1 MKFQDRGIVLSRAAF
16 SETSLIVTLFTE
28 LHGVQTFLFQ
38 GAKKK
43 KGLVLFPLATVDI
56 TFYRRSD
63 SQMGKLTEI
72 VLAESLNELPF
83 DPIKSSICFFI
94 VELLQKTQQQG
105 NKETALFYFVWQEA
119 VWLNHTKEL
128 TNYPLWFLAAYTRF
142 CGITPAVEQ
151 HTPTVF
157 DIKEGKL
164 TTIRPNHV
172 EFIEDKSISWFEPML
187 DDDKINF
194 LALTIPKTDRNELLA
209 HWLTYYSLH
218 LNGMRTLKSIEV
230 IRTILH

>member
-1 MKFQDRGIVLSRAAF
+1 MKFQDRGIVLSRSAY

-28 LHGVQTFLFQ
+28 TYGVQTFLFQ

-63 SQMGKLTEI
+63 SQLGKITEI

-83 DPIKSSICFFI
+83 DPVKSSMCFFI

-105 NKETALFYFVWQEA
+105 NKETALFYFVWKEA
-119 VWLNHTKEL
+119 VWLNHTSEL
-128 TNYPLWFLAAYTRF
+128 TNYPLWFLGAYTRF

-151 HTPTVF
+151 VKPSVF

-164 TTIRPNHV
+164 TTIRPNHLSY
-172 EFIEDKSISWFEPML
+172 IEDQTIHWFEPL
-187 DDDKINF
+187 LQDEKIIF
-194 LALTIPKTDRNELLA
+194 LSLSIPKNDRSVLLT
-209 HWLTYYSLH
+209 HWLTYYAAH
-218 LNGMRTLKSIEV
+218 LNGMRSLKSIEI
-230 IRTILH
+230 IRTIFQ

>member
-1 MKFQDRGIVLSRAAF
+1 MKFQDRGIVLSRSAY

-28 LHGVQTFLFQ
+28 SFGVQTFLFQ

-56 TFYRRSD
+56 TFYRRTD
-63 SQMGKLTEI
+63 SQMGKITEI

-83 DPIKSSICFFI
+83 DPVKSSLCFFI
-94 VELLQKTQQQG
+94 VELMQKTQQQG

-119 VWLNHTKEL
+119 VWLNHTNEL
-128 TNYPLWFLAAYTRF
+128 TNYPIWFLGAYTRF

-151 HTPTVF
+151 TAPTVF

-164 TTIRPNHV
+164 TTIRPNHP
-172 EFIEDKSISWFEPML
+172 EYIEDTAIHWLEPML
-187 DDDKINF
+187 LEDKIAF
-194 LALTIPKTDRNELLA
+194 LSLAIPKSDRTSLLA
-209 HWLTYYSLH
+209 HWLNYYSLH
-218 LNGMRTLKSIEV
+218 LNGMRSLKSIEI
-230 IRTILH
+230 IRTIFQ